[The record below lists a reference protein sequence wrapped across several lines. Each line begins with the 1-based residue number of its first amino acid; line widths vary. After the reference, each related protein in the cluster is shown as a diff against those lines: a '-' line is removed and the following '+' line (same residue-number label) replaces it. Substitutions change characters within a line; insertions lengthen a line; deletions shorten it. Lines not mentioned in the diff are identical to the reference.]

1 MPEQLTNIVRFNGLV
16 VGVATLLPHNL
27 TAPNGRAVIPDVLLP
42 SAAGFTVTADA
53 TNVSVTRRTAAD
65 PAAVDILATSWHTI
79 FRAFGAN
86 NPAPGTQPDG
96 SLTPQPFVVDPAGG
110 GSGGIWSLDVTPVKV
125 ANYIAV
131 ENELVQCD
139 PSGGGFQV
147 TLPAVSAA
155 NSGLIIVIKNT
166 TTSVNPISIVP
177 TGADTID
184 GLAGTNIVS
193 SQGSLMFASDGTAAW
208 RII

>member
-1 MPEQLTNIVRFNGLV
+1 MSEQLINIVRFSGLA
-16 VGVATLLPHNL
+16 VGVATVLPHNL
-27 TAPNGRAVIPDVLLP
+27 TSPVGRSVIPDSLLP
-42 SAAGFTVTADA
+42 SAAGFTVTANA
-53 TNVSVTRRTAAD
+53 TNVTVTRRTAAD

-79 FRAFGAN
+79 LRAFGTAN
-86 NPAPGTQPDG
+86 PSPGTQPDG
-96 SLTPQPFVVDPAGG
+96 SLTPQPFVLDPSG
-110 GSGGIWSLDVTPVKV
+110 GSNAVWSLDVTAVQS

-147 TLPAVSAA
+147 TLPAISAA
-155 NSGLIIVIKNT
+155 NSGEIIVVKNT

-193 SQGSLMFASDGTAAW
+193 SQGSLMFASDGTSAW